1 VGLGGV
7 PHHDRLVRWA
17 KTGTHIGLEVV
28 KRRAEQVR
36 FAVIRGRWMV
46 ERTFAWIIKN
56 RRSVRDCEQLT
67 AVIETLIPIAATATL
82 IRRSS
87 SSQTRSYKAITSYS
101 METAGTLDIDSELKI
116 CTSGRAEPI
125 QKTLKRGAN
134 IRGSRLPS
142 RRVCER
148 NGSRASLQSHPVS
161 EEIRLLYGGLP
172 AFDFSQQPRRRR
184 DVGSHQRR

>member
-67 AVIETLIPIAATATL
+67 AVTETLIPIAATATL

-134 IRGSRLPS
+134 IRGIQ
-142 RRVCER
+142 
-148 NGSRASLQSHPVS
+148 AA
-161 EEIRLLYGGLP
+161 IAAGL
-172 AFDFSQQPRRRR
+172 
-184 DVGSHQRR
+184 